1 MLGLSLEKQSMLGLA
16 RPPAKA
22 LAVPGL
28 GLEEQSG
35 EALIILKHSSIN
47 SADDGLAQ
55 CLGW

>member
-1 MLGLSLEKQSMLGLA
+1 MSGLSLEEQSMLGLA
-16 RPPAKA
+16 RPPEKA

-28 GLEEQSG
+28 GLEKRSA